1 MVSTEP
7 QSTLSGD
14 ITHRFSY
21 FSRVR
26 FLCIRDFLL
35 GIIYRIYNIMGN
47 NLGLDVDP
55 RTVIQYGLAIEKSL
69 RYALQNKSI
78 WTLND
83 FTKAAS
89 IRKDVYEH
97 YLKFSQHDVDLNKKL
112 HHNTRAIVSSNI
124 LSFGPPT
131 QVTEDDIDEV
141 IDWGNEVV
149 QDILIN
155 PHDKSKIRDYAIRT
169 GLVNSDDTVDYMLR
183 DVGIQRII
191 SRFML
196 AKLIKDHDLANYR
209 HGDYFAPRQ
218 INISDNLKYLGCY
231 CDVSMLSWNHII
243 KDEEDGMV
251 MSIWNSIM
259 SGDDLMKELTLNKHN
274 HTWVAENYNS
284 LKSDLGFVKLT
295 MNS

>member
-1 MVSTEP
+1 
-7 QSTLSGD
+7 
-14 ITHRFSY
+14 
-21 FSRVR
+21 
-26 FLCIRDFLL
+26 
-35 GIIYRIYNIMGN
+35 MGN